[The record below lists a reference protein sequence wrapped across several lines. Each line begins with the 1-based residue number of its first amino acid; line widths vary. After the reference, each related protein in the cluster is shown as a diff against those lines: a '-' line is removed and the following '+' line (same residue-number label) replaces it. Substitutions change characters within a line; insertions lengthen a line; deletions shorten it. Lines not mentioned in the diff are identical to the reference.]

1 MSHYNSNNEPPL
13 QIFVVKSQE
22 FTEIPAV
29 PSSVETVNQI
39 NKNICTYNRTV
50 FIAKVGWYTFYVF
63 VQMIFYLSSFSRQRA
78 TVTKASE

>member
-29 PSSVETVNQI
+29 PYSVEKVNQI
-39 NKNICTYNRTV
+39 NKNIMAA
-50 FIAKVGWYTFYVF
+50 I
-63 VQMIFYLSSFSRQRA
+63 
-78 TVTKASE
+78 